1 MFKTYPG
8 CDPNNYL
15 GGWNLD
21 YRHYY
26 LCVLG
31 DGSRETGQGESEQG
45 PAGRSQALGLRGLG
59 IKEPGTCEWSCVDGA
74 RGQETGLLAANG
86 GPNVGFAQP
95 GFRSLGLEKL
105 HTVSLIFLKDK

>member
-1 MFKTYPG
+1 M
-8 CDPNNYL
+8 
-15 GGWNLD
+15 
-21 YRHYY
+21 
-26 LCVLG
+26 
-31 DGSRETGQGESEQG
+31 
-45 PAGRSQALGLRGLG
+45 
-59 IKEPGTCEWSCVDGA
+59 DGA